1 MFSIPGSLFGF
12 FIMTLLLFTLK
23 LIIYDATKFAIF
35 TEVDNF
41 TLYVGLF
48 MGIAVPLIANY
59 LPIREAMSKSLRD
72 SLDIYR
78 KSLDDLTVTLTRL
91 EHMGISPMQLL
102 VGLMLTMFGFVVY
115 YFIPS
120 SILA

>member
-1 MFSIPGSLFGF
+1 
-12 FIMTLLLFTLK
+12 
-23 LIIYDATKFAIF
+23 
-35 TEVDNF
+35 
-41 TLYVGLF
+41 